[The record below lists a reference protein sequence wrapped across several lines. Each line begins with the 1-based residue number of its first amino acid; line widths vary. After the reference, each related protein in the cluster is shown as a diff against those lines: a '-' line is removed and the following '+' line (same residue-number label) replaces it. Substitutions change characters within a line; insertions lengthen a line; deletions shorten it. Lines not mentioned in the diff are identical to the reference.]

1 MKNILFYGGAS
12 LLSYMLVN
20 ELKRRYKIYLG
31 LNKRW
36 VKGSDTY
43 SLRISDNSKVLK
55 EILKSRKIDTIINC
69 SGLTSVEECEKNK
82 IMACELNT
90 LLPSQIARVS
100 NQLNISFVHISTDH
114 LFDGNKYFYEENH
127 ITNPLNTYGS
137 TKENGEVCVLRENP
151 KSLIIRTNFFGNGP
165 DYKNSFSD
173 TIIKSLKDGRRIKLF
188 TDVFYTPIII
198 NELSKVVLKLIEG
211 NSSGIFNVSSN
222 ERISKYDFG
231 IMIAKNFKFAK
242 NLIIRDKLVRRKDL
256 VKRPLDMSLSNKKVV
271 KTTGIK
277 IMPIEKQIS
286 YLKINR

>member
-12 LLSYMLVN
+12 LLSFMWVN
-20 ELKRRYKIYLG
+20 ELKSRYKIYLG
-31 LNKRW
+31 LNKKW
-36 VKGSDTY
+36 VEGTGTH
-43 SLRISDNSKVLK
+43 SLRISNNSKRLK
-55 EILKSRKIDTIINC
+55 EILISRKIDTIINC

-82 IMACELNT
+82 IMAYELNT
-90 LLPSQIARVS
+90 FLPSQIARVS

-114 LFDGNKYFYEENH
+114 LFDGEKFLYEENH
-127 ITNPLNTYGS
+127 VTNPLNIYAS
-137 TKENGEVCVLRENP
+137 TKEKGEVSVLNANP

-188 TDVFYTPIII
+188 SDVYYTPIII

-242 NLIIRDKLVRRKDL
+242 DLIIRDKLVRRKDL